1 MSHSN
6 ISIFIPHAGC
16 PHACSFC
23 SQNTISGAPHAPSA
37 EEVRETI
44 SDAYNYIADKTARAE
59 TEIAFFG
66 GSFTAVP
73 RDYMISLLETANEFI
88 GGDGFKGVR
97 ISTRPDCI
105 NEEILDILKKYHV
118 TAIELGAQS
127 MCDKVL
133 EMNGRGHTARD
144 VEKSS
149 ALIRSQGFELGLQMM
164 TGLYGSSPED
174 DIYTINKISD
184 ISPDTVRVY
193 PTAIIGGTRLGE
205 LFKSGEYV
213 PYPFEKCVE
222 ICAYADKLF
231 YRRNIRVIRMGLHA
245 ERSLEEKLL
254 GGFYHPAFAEIVRS
268 ELFCQAFERCI
279 DRTNSSA
286 EITVSP
292 CDRSAAAGHKKSN
305 ITYFANKNIRLIFKE
320 DKAVP
325 RNFFVYGENKFCI
338 YDETGSVICT

>member
-6 ISIFIPHAGC
+6 ISIFIPHVGC

-37 EEVRETI
+37 EEVRETL
-44 SDAYNYIADKTARAE
+44 SSAYGYITDKTARAD

-73 RDYMISLLETANEFI
+73 RDYMISLLETANDFI
-88 GGDGFKGVR
+88 GGNGFKGVR

-105 NEEILDILKKYHV
+105 DNEILSILKKYHV
-118 TAIELGAQS
+118 TAIELGTQS
-127 MCDKVL
+127 MSDRIL
-133 EMNGRGHTARD
+133 ELNRRGHTARD
-144 VEKSS
+144 VVNSS
-149 ALIRSQGFELGLQMM
+149 ALIRSYGFELGLQMM

-174 DIYTINKISD
+174 DILTINKIAEL
-184 ISPDTVRVY
+184 SPDTVRVY
-193 PTAIIGGTRLGE
+193 PTAIIDGTQLGE
-205 LFKSGEYV
+205 LFKSGEYI

-222 ICAYADKLF
+222 ICAYAERLF
-231 YRRNIRVIRMGLHA
+231 YRKNIRIIRMGLHA

-268 ELFCQAFERCI
+268 ELLRQAFERCI
-279 DRTNSSA
+279 DCSADRA
-286 EITVSP
+286 EIIVNP
-292 CDRSAAAGHKKSN
+292 CDRSSAAGHKRSN
-305 ITYFANKNIRLIFKE
+305 ILYFSGKNIVLKFTE
-320 DKAVP
+320 DKNVP
-325 RNFFVYGENKFCI
+325 RSHFVYGNDKFCI

>member
-23 SQNTISGAPHAPSA
+23 SQNTISGAPHVPDTK
-37 EEVRETI
+37 EVRETI
-44 SDAYNYIADKTARAE
+44 SSAYEYITDKNARAE

-66 GSFTAVP
+66 GSFTAIP
-73 RDYMISLLETANEFI
+73 RDYMIALLETANKFI
-88 GGDGFKGVR
+88 SEDGFKGVR

-105 NEEILDILKKYHV
+105 DDDILDILKKYHV

-127 MCDKVL
+127 MCDRVL
-133 EMNGRGHTARD
+133 EQNRRGHTADD

-149 ALIRSQGFELGLQMM
+149 RLIREWGFELGLQMM

-174 DIYTINKISD
+174 DIYTINKIAEL
-184 ISPDTVRVY
+184 SPDTVRVY
-193 PTAIIGGTRLGE
+193 PTAIIDGTRLGE

-231 YRRNIRVIRMGLHA
+231 NRRNIRIIRMGLHA

-268 ELFCQAFERCI
+268 ELFRQALERCI
-279 DRTNSSA
+279 NPSKDSA

-305 ITYFANKNIRLIFKE
+305 IKYFSEKNIGLTFKE

-325 RNFFVYGENKFCI
+325 RDHFVYGGNNYCI

>member
-23 SQNTISGAPHAPSA
+23 SQNTISGTPHAPSA
-37 EEVRETI
+37 EEVRKTVSE
-44 SDAYNYIADKTARAE
+44 AYEYITDKNARAE

-66 GSFTAVP
+66 GSFTAIP
-73 RDYMISLLETANEFI
+73 RDYMLSLLETAAEFI
-88 GGDGFKGVR
+88 GSDGFKGVR

-105 NEEILDILKKYHV
+105 DDEILGILKKYHV

-133 EMNGRGHTARD
+133 EMNQRGHTSED

-149 ALIRSQGFELGLQMM
+149 ELIRSYGFELGLQMM

-174 DIYTINKISD
+174 DIYTINRIAEL
-184 ISPDTVRVY
+184 SPDTVRVY
-193 PTAIIGGTRLGE
+193 PTAIIDGTRLGE

-222 ICAYADKLF
+222 LCAYADKLF
-231 YRRNIRVIRMGLHA
+231 YHRNIRVIRMGLHA
-245 ERSLEEKLL
+245 ESSLEEKLL

-268 ELFCQAFERCI
+268 ELFRQAFERCI
-279 DRTNSSA
+279 DKSAGSA

-292 CDRSAAAGHKKSN
+292 RDRSAAAGHKKSN
-305 ITYFANKNIRLIFKE
+305 VKNFSDKNVSLIFKE
-320 DKAVP
+320 DRSVP
-325 RNFFVYGENKFCI
+325 RNYFVYGGKKFCI
-338 YDETGSVICT
+338 YD

>member
-23 SQNTISGAPHAPSA
+23 SQNTISGAPHVPDTT
-37 EEVRETI
+37 EVRETI
-44 SDAYNYIADKTARAE
+44 SSAYNYITDKNARAE

-66 GSFTAVP
+66 GSFTAVD

-88 GGDGFKGVR
+88 GEDGFKGVR

-105 NEEILDILKKYHV
+105 DDDILGILKKYHV

-127 MCDKVL
+127 MCDRVL
-133 EMNGRGHTARD
+133 ELNGRGHTAED
-144 VEKSS
+144 VVKSS
-149 ALIRSQGFELGLQMM
+149 GLIRSYGFEPGLQLM

-174 DIYTINKISD
+174 DIYTINKIAEL
-184 ISPDTVRVY
+184 SPDTARVY
-193 PTAIIGGTRLGE
+193 PTAIIDGTRLGE
-205 LFKSGEYV
+205 LFKSGEYL

-222 ICAYADKLF
+222 ICAYAERLF
-231 YRRNIRVIRMGLHA
+231 HRRSIRIIRMGLHA
-245 ERSLEEKLL
+245 EKSLEDKLL

-268 ELFCQAFERCI
+268 ELFRQAFERCI
-279 DRTNSSA
+279 DISAGSA

-305 ITYFANKNIRLIFKE
+305 VIYFADKNIELIFKE
-320 DKAVP
+320 DKSVP
-325 RNFFVYGENKFCI
+325 RDHFVFEGNKYCI

>member
-23 SQNTISGAPHAPSA
+23 SQNTISGAPHAPTT

-44 SDAYNYIADKTARAE
+44 FSAYGYITDKTARAE

-66 GSFTAVP
+66 GSFTAIP
-73 RDYMISLLETANEFI
+73 RDYMISLLEAANEFI
-88 GGDGFKGVR
+88 GEDGFKGVR

-105 NEEILDILKKYHV
+105 NGEILDILKKYHV

-127 MCDKVL
+127 MCDRVL
-133 EMNGRGHTARD
+133 EMNERGHTARD

-149 ALIRSQGFELGLQMM
+149 ALIRAYGFELGLQMM
-164 TGLYGSSPED
+164 TGLYGSYPED
-174 DIYTINKISD
+174 DICTINRIAEL
-184 ISPDTVRVY
+184 SPDTVRIY
-193 PTAIIGGTRLGE
+193 PTAIIDGTKLGE

-231 YRRNIRVIRMGLHA
+231 HSRSIRIIRMGLHA

-268 ELFCQAFERCI
+268 ELFRQAFERFI
-279 DRTNSSA
+279 DQTDSSA
-286 EITVSP
+286 EMTVSP

-305 ITYFANKNIRLIFKE
+305 VIYFADKNIGLIFKE

-325 RNFFVYGENKFCI
+325 RDHFFYRENKYCI

>member
-37 EEVRETI
+37 KEVREII
-44 SDAYNYIADKTARAE
+44 SEAYNYITDKTARAE

-73 RDYMISLLETANEFI
+73 RDYMISLLETADEFI
-88 GGDGFKGVR
+88 GKDGFKGVR

-105 NEEILDILKKYHV
+105 DEDILDILKKYHV

-127 MCDKVL
+127 MCDRVL
-133 EMNGRGHTARD
+133 DMNERGHTAED

-149 ALIRSQGFELGLQMM
+149 ALIRSYGFELGLQLM

-174 DIYTINKISD
+174 DIRTINRIAD

-193 PTAIIGGTRLGE
+193 PTAIIDGTKLGK
-205 LFKSGEYV
+205 LFRSGEYV

-231 YRRNIRVIRMGLHA
+231 HSRDIRIIRMGLHA

-254 GGFYHPAFAEIVRS
+254 GGSYHPAFAEIVRS
-268 ELFCQAFERCI
+268 ELFRQAFERCI
-279 DRTNSSA
+279 DYSAGSA

-305 ITYFANKNIRLIFKE
+305 ITFFADKNIRLIFIE

-325 RNFFVYGENKFCI
+325 RNYFVYGNNKFCI

>member
-23 SQNTISGAPHAPSA
+23 SQNTISGAPHVPDTK
-37 EEVRETI
+37 EVRKTI
-44 SDAYNYIADKTARAE
+44 FSAYEYITDKNARAE

-66 GSFTAVP
+66 GSFTAIP
-73 RDYMISLLETANEFI
+73 RDYMIALLETANKFI
-88 GGDGFKGVR
+88 GEDGFKGVR

-105 NEEILDILKKYHV
+105 DDDILDILKKYHV

-127 MCDKVL
+127 MCDRVL
-133 EMNGRGHTARD
+133 EQNRRGHTADD

-149 ALIRSQGFELGLQMM
+149 RLIREWGFELGLQMM

-174 DIYTINKISD
+174 DIYTINKIAEL
-184 ISPDTVRVY
+184 SPDTVRVY
-193 PTAIIGGTRLGE
+193 PTAIIDGTRLGE

-231 YRRNIRVIRMGLHA
+231 NRRNIRIIRMGLHA

-268 ELFCQAFERCI
+268 ELFRQALERCI
-279 DRTNSSA
+279 NPSKDSA

-305 ITYFANKNIRLIFKE
+305 IKYFSEKNIGLTFKE

-325 RNFFVYGENKFCI
+325 RDHFVYGGNNYCI